1 MHWLVFS
8 AISIVT
14 LSVANLLQRKLMREE
29 GSQVVASS
37 IVFQL
42 FCALLIG
49 AVTAVLGF
57 SVPPLR
63 EYWFNFVLMGV
74 LYAGGTLFLFRSL
87 QTIGASEATI
97 LTASRAL
104 WTGAA
109 GVILVGDFINTSKVI
124 GIILLVLITHANLSF
139 LKVVHSLFS
148 RRFST

>member
-63 EYWFNFVLMGV
+63 EYWFHFVLMGV

-104 WTGAA
+104 WAVAA

-124 GIILLVLITHANLSF
+124 GIILVLGA
-139 LKVVHSLFS
+139 VVFVSYNP
-148 RRFST
+148 RE